1 MSLFDDD
8 WFNHLDDDVEEK
20 VVSAILLSPYKDI
33 LGKRITKKLIEFT
46 IEMKYED
53 ERLFDVLRR
62 ELSEWLVCNGLAT
75 NDIKFEVDNDN
86 TPVYEFGICRYGQYN
101 PSEKKITLFNKNITD
116 NDKDLEE
123 IDEIKAST
131 ILHELMHA
139 YFDCGLSRKPN
150 LELIEEPLAEAGM
163 LDFLYHCNGRSFD
176 IVLQRVAEKKKT
188 PCIAHYGFGAYIHL
202 QSEKEIGT
210 LYELYYKILHKSGDI
225 DVNKFIEGLNEY
237 GEYKE
242 IVREPSHDDKK
253 YELLRSILKKVEK
266 ECK

>member
-1 MSLFDDD
+1 MRLFDDD
-8 WFNHLDDDVEEK
+8 MFNDLGDQDEY
-20 VVSAILLSPYKDI
+20 VVSAILLSLYKDI
-33 LGKRITKKLIEFT
+33 LGERISEKINEFT
-46 IEMKYED
+46 IEMKDED

-86 TPVYEFGICRYGQYN
+86 TPVYESGICRYGQYN
-101 PSEKKITLFNKNITD
+101 PSEKKITLFIKNIP
-116 NDKDLEE
+116 NDVFEE
-123 IDEIKAST
+123 IRAST

-176 IVLQRVAEKKKT
+176 NVLQRVAEKKNT
-188 PCIAHYGFGAYIHL
+188 PCIAHYGFGAYIHQ

-210 LYELYYKILHKSGDI
+210 LYELYYKILHKGCCI

-242 IVREPSHDDKK
+242 IVREPSPDDKK